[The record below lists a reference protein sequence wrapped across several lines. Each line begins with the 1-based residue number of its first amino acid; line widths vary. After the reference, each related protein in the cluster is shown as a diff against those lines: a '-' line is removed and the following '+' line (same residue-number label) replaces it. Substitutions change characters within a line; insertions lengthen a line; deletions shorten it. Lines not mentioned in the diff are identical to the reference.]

1 MKIFCNFR
9 NFFFSNFKAIPDT
22 LEGGLN
28 NGKERY
34 KSPVSDV
41 SDCEMVAPTDS
52 TEKASKSGP
61 ENTFGIFMA
70 ITARKAAR
78 DVIRQKRP

>member
-9 NFFFSNFKAIPDT
+9 NLFFYNFKAIPNT

-34 KSPVSDV
+34 KPPVSDV

-52 TEKASKSGP
+52 MEKLQ
-61 ENTFGIFMA
+61 N
-70 ITARKAAR
+70 R
-78 DVIRQKRP
+78 DLKIHLVFSWPLRQGKWHAM

>member
-1 MKIFCNFR
+1 MKIFCYFHKFN
-9 NFFFSNFKAIPDT
+9 FSNFKAIPDT

-34 KSPVSDV
+34 KPTVSDV

-52 TEKASKSGP
+52 MEKASKSGH
-61 ENTFGIFMA
+61 ENTFGIFKA
-70 ITARKAAR
+70 ITARKSGT
-78 DVIRQKRP
+78 QCN